1 MHNVHRGCQDP
12 TEQGMGESG
21 LQDIFLEHL
30 QAVQLVERL
39 VLVLAL
45 HLGHSLA
52 PWRVNLKHDKSMS
65 TIGRTTSKARVS

>member
-1 MHNVHRGCQDP
+1 MHNVHKNCQDP
-12 TEQGMGESG
+12 PEQGMGESG

-52 PWRVNLKHDKSMS
+52 PGRVHLQHDKSMS
-65 TIGRTTSKARVS
+65 TRGRTTLKVQIS